1 MKEAL
6 RITVIRGVSAQTG
19 MLSEDISGVGG
30 PSI

>member
-6 RITVIRGVSAQTG
+6 KMVIRGVSAQTG